1 MTWYTVY
8 THVTLTVEKMIEYT
22 LLIRRE
28 ATLYY
33 YDDVGCVYGFGLQL
47 SHIIYFVIVVAIL
60 SSSHRLS
67 LCACF
72 YPCSGPVMN

>member
-1 MTWYTVY
+1 MTRYLDRGENDRVY
-8 THVTLTVEKMIEYT
+8 FADSTRSNPVY
-22 LLIRRE
+22 
-28 ATLYY
+28 TLYY
-33 YDDVGCVYGFGLQL
+33 YDDVGCVHGFGLQL
-47 SHIIYFVIVVAIL
+47 SHIMYFVIVVAIL